1 MTKVSSCLA
10 RLAVASCVG
19 LFLFSGCG
27 AGGDEGPARY
37 KVTGRVTLDG
47 KPLET
52 GRINFLG
59 GEGGGD
65 GGEINN
71 GSYSLQATEG
81 NKRVEITATRVSDK
95 SVEGKSD
102 VNETESLI
110 PETYNSKS
118 TLTAEISSDEPNE
131 FSFDLKSAP

>member
-1 MTKVSSCLA
+1 
-10 RLAVASCVG
+10 
-19 LFLFSGCG
+19 
-27 AGGDEGPARY
+27 
-37 KVTGRVTLDG
+37 VTLDG